1 MRKVILVILGLIF
14 LGGAIFTAY
23 YLINKPKEDN
33 TNKKTVYKPI
43 AVDSVVNSDIPITV
57 KTNGVA
63 EAIQKFELFSEVE
76 GVFEYS
82 SKDFRTGQSYKK
94 GQILLKIN
102 SEEFQANVISAKS
115 DFFNLLVSV
124 MPDVKIDFPD
134 EFRTW
139 QNYLDNFDIQKNIKS
154 LPEPSKQLK
163 YFITGRGL
171 LSAYFNI
178 RNLETR
184 LNKFVVR
191 APFDGVL
198 TEATINPGT
207 LIRPGQRL
215 GEFVDPS
222 VYEVGIALQ
231 KAMIP
236 YVKENDTVILKSL
249 EGLYST
255 KGQISRIN
263 AQVDQQTQTI
273 QVFVRTEDSEVKEGM
288 YLQVEIQGQTIENAY
303 AISRSLLQ
311 AQNKVFIVND
321 SVLAFKTVKP
331 MYYFEEEAVIQGL
344 ENGDI
349 IMTSNLSSAYPGM
362 LVKTK

>member
-1 MRKVILVILGLIF
+1 MRKIILFIFGILF
-14 LGGAIFTAY
+14 LGGAVYTAY
-23 YLINKPKEDN
+23 YLINKPKEEN
-33 TNKKTVYKPI
+33 NKTQKLYKPI
-43 AVDSVVNSDIPITV
+43 AVDSIVNTNIPITV

-63 EAIQKFELFSEVE
+63 EALQKFELFSEVE

-82 SKDFRTGQSYKK
+82 SKEFRTGQRYKK

-115 DFFNLLVSV
+115 DFFNLLVSI
-124 MPDVKIDFPD
+124 MPDIKIDYPD
-134 EFRTW
+134 EFQVW
-139 QNYLDNFDIQKNIKS
+139 QNYLDNFEVQKSIKN
-154 LPEPSKQLK
+154 LPDPSKQLK

-171 LSAYFNI
+171 LSSYFNI
-178 RNLETR
+178 KNLESR
-184 LNKFVVR
+184 LNKFTIR
-191 APFDGVL
+191 APFDGIL

-222 VYEVGIALQ
+222 VYEVEIALQ

-236 YVKENDTVILKSL
+236 FIKVNDTVVLKSL
-249 EGLYST
+249 DNLFST

-263 AQVDQQTQTI
+263 AQIDQQTQTI
-273 QVFVRTEDSEVKEGM
+273 QVFVRTEDDEVKEGM
-288 YLQVEIQGQTIENAY
+288 YLQVEIQGQTITNAY
-303 AISRSLLQ
+303 AISRSLIQ
-311 AQNKVFIVND
+311 DKNKIFIVND
-321 SVLAFKTVKP
+321 SVLAYKTITP
-331 MYYFEEEAVIQGL
+331 RYYLDEKAVIQGL
-344 ENGDI
+344 DNGDI

>member
-1 MRKVILVILGLIF
+1 MRKIILVLLGILF
-14 LGGAIFTAY
+14 VGGCFYLAF

-33 TNKKTVYKPI
+33 TSKKNLYKPV
-43 AVDSVVNSDIPITV
+43 AVAKIKNADIPVTV

-63 EAIQKFELFSEVE
+63 EAIKKFELFSEVE
-76 GVFEYS
+76 GVFDYS
-82 SKDFRTGQSYKK
+82 SKDYRTGQSYKK

-124 MPDVKIDFPD
+124 MPDIKIDYPD
-134 EFRTW
+134 EFQIW
-139 QNYLDNFDIQKNIKS
+139 QSYLDNFDVEKPLKTM
-154 LPEPSKQLK
+154 PEPSQQLK

-178 RNLETR
+178 KNLETR
-184 LNKFVVR
+184 LNKFVIR
-191 APFDGVL
+191 APFNGVL
-198 TEATINPGT
+198 TEAVINPGT

-222 VYEVGIALQ
+222 VYEIQIALQ

-236 YVKENDTVILKSL
+236 YISVNDSVVLKSL
-249 EGLYST
+249 DDLFTT

-263 AQVDQQTQTI
+263 AQIDQQTQTI
-273 QVFVRTEDSEVKEGM
+273 QVFVRTDDKEIKEGM
-288 YLQVEIQGQTIENAY
+288 YLQVDIQGQTIQNAY
-303 AISRSLLQ
+303 ALSRSLLQ
-311 AQNKVFIVND
+311 DKTKIFIVQD
-321 SVLAFKTVKP
+321 SVLAYKTVKP
-331 MYYFEEEAVIQGL
+331 VYYLEEKAIVQGL
-344 ENGDI
+344 EDGDM

>member
-1 MRKVILVILGLIF
+1 MRKVILVILGLLF
-14 LGGAIFTAY
+14 LGGASYTAY

-33 TNKKTVYKPI
+33 TSKQTVYKPI
-43 AVDSVVNSDIPITV
+43 AVDSIINRDIPITV
-57 KTNGVA
+57 NTNGVA

-82 SKDFRTGQSYKK
+82 SRDFRTGQTYKK
-94 GQILLKIN
+94 GQLLLKIN

-115 DFFNLLVSV
+115 DFFNLLVSI
-124 MPDVKIDFPD
+124 MPDIKIDYPN
-134 EFRTW
+134 EFQTW
-139 QNYLDNFDIQKNIKS
+139 QNYLDGFDVQKSLKT

-171 LSAYFNI
+171 LSSYFNI
-178 RNLETR
+178 KNLETR
-184 LNKFVVR
+184 LNKFIIR

-198 TEATINPGT
+198 TEAAINPGT

-249 EGLYST
+249 DGLYST

-263 AQVDQQTQTI
+263 AQIDQQTQTI
-273 QVFVRTEDSEVKEGM
+273 QVFVRTEDNEVKEGM
-288 YLQVEIQGQTIENAY
+288 YLQVEIKGQTIKEAY
-303 AISRSLLQ
+303 AISRSLIQ
-311 AQNKVFIVND
+311 DQNKIFIVND
-321 SVLAFKTVKP
+321 SVLAYKTIKP
-331 MYYFEEEAVIQGL
+331 VYYLDEKAIIQGL
-344 ENGDI
+344 DNGEV